1 MDTMADWEVGHI
13 TTELNSKRFFKK
25 DAPEVSF
32 KTVGISKEAVKSM
45 GGLTIVPD
53 CVIDENSVLLL
64 PGSDVWSEPELNCCI
79 VVNTTSIFI
88 FFKFLNLIFDDIYL
102 SDNII
107 I

>member
-1 MDTMADWEVGHI
+1 MFNVYLYVMDTMADWEVGHI

-53 CVIDENSVLLL
+53 CVIDDMRILFFYFQVVMCGVN
-64 PGSDVWSEPELNCCI
+64 LN
-79 VVNTTSIFI
+79 TW
-88 FFKFLNLIFDDIYL
+88 KL
-102 SDNII
+102 
-107 I
+107 

>member
-1 MDTMADWEVGHI
+1 MVNKNNTSSYMDEYKKNVIKNSEYTYRDALEVSAFLIETGKF
-13 TTELNSKRFFKK
+13 KRFFKK
-25 DAPEVSF
+25 NL
-32 KTVGISKEAVKSM
+32 KKWI
-45 GGLTIVPD
+45 
-53 CVIDENSVLLL
+53 
-64 PGSDVWSEPELNCCI
+64 NCCI